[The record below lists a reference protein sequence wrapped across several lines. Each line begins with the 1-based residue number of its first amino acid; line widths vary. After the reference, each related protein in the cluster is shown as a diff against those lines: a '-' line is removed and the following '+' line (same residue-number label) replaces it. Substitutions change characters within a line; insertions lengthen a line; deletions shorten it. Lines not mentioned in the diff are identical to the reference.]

1 MPMHEIQT
9 LTNLS
14 EFKQLANLWLHGV
27 QGSYRTNLTKPIK
40 PRSPTTPP
48 NQALILRE
56 RVGNLSDRQIFE
68 NAASLYISPTNFFFL
83 WH

>member
-27 QGSYRTNLTKPIK
+27 QGSYRTKPYQTHQTTLTNHA
-40 PRSPTTPP
+40 T
-48 NQALILRE
+48 
-56 RVGNLSDRQIFE
+56 
-68 NAASLYISPTNFFFL
+68 
-83 WH
+83 